1 MKKRL
6 QTLAARAAQESLTEG
21 QMAALEKAKAKQ
33 EADGEIE
40 NPDPGYLGSY
50 DTYHVGTMKGVG
62 RVYQQTVGDHVEF
75 CVLGY
80 FFGLRGGGL

>member
-21 QMAALEKAKAKQ
+21 QMAAFEKAKAKQ

-40 NPDPGYLGSY
+40 NPDPDGPE
-50 DTYHVGTMKGVG
+50 GTI
-62 RVYQQTVGDHVEF
+62 
-75 CVLGY
+75 LN
-80 FFGLRGGGL
+80 